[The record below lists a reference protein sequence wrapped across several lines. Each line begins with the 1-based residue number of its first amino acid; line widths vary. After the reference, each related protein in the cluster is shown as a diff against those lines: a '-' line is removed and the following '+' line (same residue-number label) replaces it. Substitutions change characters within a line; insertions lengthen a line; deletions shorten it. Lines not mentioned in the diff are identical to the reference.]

1 MSILGVVGGLASNIF
16 NIAEQ
21 RRTNRQSM
29 DFSREMWDKQ
39 GKRELD
45 FWNLQNAYNDPSAQ
59 MKRLESAGL
68 NPNLVYGNGATTESA
83 SLSPKSAGSASINP
97 ARLDLGSVMQ
107 QTLALSQMKSQI
119 DKTKAETDAVKALT
133 TNRVFDNEVRQNL
146 GIDYYL
152 RQANLSNAKLAGEAN
167 TASAKGNKDQLDWDA
182 YLMASSGAFESGT
195 VNAFNSFGHTFDQ
208 NSPIYKAQKA
218 GLQKFVLEF
227 DLAKKLGNLRDAET
241 ALKQFEV
248 NLTKQGIPPNS
259 PWYYKIIGDVLQKI
273 LGFNL
278 GEAGNFIGSFNP
290 LNQ

>member
-1 MSILGVVGGLASNIF
+1 MSILGAVGGLASNIF

-39 GKRELD
+39 GQRELQ
-45 FWNLQNAYNDPSAQ
+45 FWNMQNAYNDPSSQ
-59 MKRLESAGL
+59 MKRLEAAGL
-68 NPNLVYGNGATTESA
+68 NPNLVYGNGATTEAA
-83 SLSPKSAGSASINP
+83 SLSPKSASSASINP
-97 ARLDLGSVMQ
+97 SRLDLGSVMQ

-133 TNRVFDNEVRQNL
+133 TNRVFDNEIRQNL

-167 TASAKGNKDQLDWDA
+167 SANAKGNKDQLDWDS
-182 YLMASSGAFESGT
+182 YLIASSGAFESGMI
-195 VNAFNSFGHTFDQ
+195 NSFNSFGQTFDQ

-218 GLQKFVLEF
+218 GLEKFVLDF

-273 LGFNL
+273 LGFDL
-278 GEAGNFIGSFNP
+278 GEAGTFIGKFNP

>member
-1 MSILGVVGGLASNIF
+1 MSILGAVGGLASSIF

-29 DFSREMWDKQ
+29 DFSREMWEKQ

-45 FWNLQNAYNDPSAQ
+45 FWNLQNAYNDPKAQ
-59 MKRLESAGL
+59 MARLEAAGL
-68 NPNLVYGNGATTESA
+68 NPNLVYGNGATTQAA
-83 SLSPKSAGSASINP
+83 SLSPKSAGSVSINP

-107 QTLALSQMKSQI
+107 QTLALSQMKAQI
-119 DKTKAETDAVKALT
+119 DKTKAESDAVKALT

-146 GIDYYL
+146 GIDYYIH
-152 RQANLSNAKLAGEAN
+152 QAKLSNAKLAGEAN
-167 TASAKGNKDQLDWDA
+167 TASAKGKKDQLEWDA
-182 YLMASSGAFESGT
+182 YLMASSGAFESGM
-195 VNAFNSFGHTFDQ
+195 VDAFVSDGYTFDR

-218 GLQKFVLEF
+218 GIEKFVLDF
-227 DLAKKLGNLRDAET
+227 DLAKKLGNIRDAET

-273 LGFNL
+273 LGFDL
-278 GEAGNFIGSFNP
+278 GQAASFIGSFNP